1 MAASYP
7 PKAPSSSAPPLR
19 FNAAV
24 AAPFVIIGIDR
35 VGNIARRLVEPI
47 VTAARLVEIA
57 EDRVATSFVG
67 GMDRAQIEPH
77 CRDHPSAVHRVG
89 VVIKIDLARV
99 RCHSPDDKP
108 LLHPRALMHPQE
120 RVWGAMS
127 SICQIEKTRMRRR
140 VVVRPIPG

>member
-35 VGNIARRLVEPI
+35 AGNIARRLVEPI
-47 VTAARLVEIA
+47 VAAASFVEIA
-57 EDRVATSFVG
+57 ADRVATSFVG
-67 GMDRAQIEPH
+67 GVNGAEIESH
-77 CRDHPSAVHRVG
+77 RRNHSGTVHRVG
-89 VVIKIDLARV
+89 IITEIDLARV

-108 LLHPRALMHPQE
+108 LPHPRALVHPQE
-120 RVWGAMS
+120 RVRGAMS
-127 SICQIEKTRMRRR
+127 SIRQIEKMRMRRR

>member
-1 MAASYP
+1 MVASSP
-7 PKAPSSSAPPLR
+7 RKAPSSSAPPLS

-67 GMDRAQIEPH
+67 GVNGAEIEPH
-77 CRDHPSAVHRVG
+77 RRNHSGTVHRVG
-89 VVIKIDLARV
+89 IITEINLACVSR
-99 RCHSPDDKP
+99 HSPDDKVVV
-108 LLHPRALMHPQE
+108 HPQE
-120 RVWGAMS
+120 G
-127 SICQIEKTRMRRR
+127 
-140 VVVRPIPG
+140 